1 MKKKKIKALV
11 ASVVCAILLVAAITA
26 ISVLGLNKGPF
37 SGRVTDYATDEPIAN
52 VCVTDG
58 MNVVKTNGNG
68 EFQLNGWRKSHF
80 VTVTVPSGYQTDDYY
95 IPVNKNTKSYDF
107 TLNKS
112 DITAQTEHSFVQI
125 SDTEIGASGTGEW
138 LDNVKEIVKQNNPAF
153 LIHTGDI
160 CYEDG
165 LKSILRI

>member
-26 ISVLGLNKGPF
+26 ISVLDSNKGPF
-37 SGRVTDYATDEPIAN
+37 SGRVTDYATGEPIAN

-160 CYEDG
+160 CNED
-165 LKSILRI
+165 